1 MTKEQIEQPKISLMV
16 EDLQI
21 LLKILNQPMQMD
33 LQTANR
39 LIELSNKLTT
49 MISEAE

>member
-1 MTKEQIEQPKISLMV
+1 MTKEQIEQPKVSLTV

>member
-1 MTKEQIEQPKISLMV
+1 MTKEEKVETKLTV

-21 LLKILNQPMQMD
+21 LLRVLNQPMQMD

-39 LIELSNKLTT
+39 LIELSNTLTR
-49 MISEAE
+49 MISELG

>member
-1 MTKEQIEQPKISLMV
+1 MTKEEKVETKLTV

-21 LLKILNQPMQMD
+21 LLRVLNQPMQMD

-39 LIELSNKLTT
+39 LIELSNTLTRI
-49 MISEAE
+49 ISELG